1 MRHLYIKNIPF
12 IIVLALTLS
21 GEGMLTVTLTWTILD
36 RGGSVTQLGII
47 LALMSIL
54 PFILQKYFLKLRKLI
69 ENSPLLIFS
78 ACRGIGIIVALY
90 SLFNAKHIGVNSLYV
105 FAGIFSVILF
115 LSTQSLET
123 FMSQLVLKGKITSK
137 KASNLLQTSIQFG
150 AFGGNAI
157 AGFLLNMGGFTYILC
172 ALIFSL
178 GIGIFVSFF
187 TKRLENNQNANVE
200 KQQLHIE
207 RTPITNLKSNTL
219 VLTLTIVAIGILTVQ
234 LASFNFLIP
243 IIYHDVHK
251 WDPSEYGMVSSAAG
265 VGALLATLIG
275 KYEKYIPTYIFLLL
289 ALIDLSLGFV
299 DSWFI
304 SILCALCL
312 GFVFNRSRIF
322 QRQLMFDHIFIKEE
336 TVVWTGRSTLVLQIT
351 KAATPLILAIPL
363 EWIGNNHSG
372 ALFGIMGISV
382 VLLLTVVYYSESKNV
397 EKVKLDIESLK
408 TTV

>member
-1 MRHLYIKNIPF
+1 IR
-12 IIVLALTLS
+12 
-21 GEGMLTVTLTWTILD
+21 
-36 RGGSVTQLGII
+36 
-47 LALMSIL
+47 
-54 PFILQKYFLKLRKLI
+54 
-69 ENSPLLIFS
+69 S
-78 ACRGIGIIVALY
+78 A
-90 SLFNAKHIGVNSLYV
+90 S
-105 FAGIFSVILF
+105 
-115 LSTQSLET
+115 
-123 FMSQLVLKGKITSK
+123 
-137 KASNLLQTSIQFG
+137 
-150 AFGGNAI
+150 
-157 AGFLLNMGGFTYILC
+157 
-172 ALIFSL
+172 
-178 GIGIFVSFF
+178 
-187 TKRLENNQNANVE
+187 
-200 KQQLHIE
+200 
-207 RTPITNLKSNTL
+207 
-219 VLTLTIVAIGILTVQ
+219 
-234 LASFNFLIP
+234 
-243 IIYHDVHK
+243 
-251 WDPSEYGMVSSAAG
+251 
-265 VGALLATLIG
+265 
-275 KYEKYIPTYIFLLL
+275 PTYIFLLL

>member
-1 MRHLYIKNIPF
+1 MYIKNFPF

-54 PFILQKYFLKLRKLI
+54 PFILQKYFSKLRILI
-69 ENSPLLIFS
+69 ANSPLLLFS
-78 ACRGIGIIVALY
+78 ICRGIGIIVALY
-90 SLFNAKHIGVNSLYV
+90 SLFNAKHIGVNSLYI

-123 FMSQLVLKGKITSK
+123 FMSQLVLKRKITSE
-137 KASNLLQTSIQFG
+137 KASNLLQTSIQLG

-157 AGFLLNMGGFTYILC
+157 AGFMLNMGGFSYVLC
-172 ALIFSL
+172 ALIVSL
-178 GIGIFVSFF
+178 GIGVFVSFF
-187 TKRLENNQNANVE
+187 TRRLEDNKNDNSE
-200 KQQLHIE
+200 KQQINIE
-207 RTPITNLKSNTL
+207 RTPVTNLKSNTL
-219 VLTLTIVAIGILTVQ
+219 VLTLTVLAVGILTVQ

-251 WDPSEYGMVSSAAG
+251 WNPSEYGMVSSAAG

-289 ALIDLSLGFV
+289 ALIDLTLGFV
-299 DSWFI
+299 NSWFI

-322 QRQLMFDHIFIKEE
+322 QRQLMFDHIFMKEE

-351 KAATPLILAIPL
+351 KAATPLFLSIPL
-363 EWIGNNHSG
+363 EWIGNKHSG
-372 ALFGIMGISV
+372 ALLGGVGISV
-382 VLLLTVVYYSESKNV
+382 VLLLSVVYYFESKNGG
-397 EKVKLDIESLK
+397 KAKKDIESLK
-408 TTV
+408 TTL

>member
-1 MRHLYIKNIPF
+1 LYIKNFPF

-54 PFILQKYFLKLRKLI
+54 PFILQKYFSKLRRLI
-69 ENSPLLIFS
+69 ANSPLLLFS
-78 ACRGIGIIVALY
+78 ICRGIGIIVALY
-90 SLFNAKHIGVNSLYV
+90 SLFNAKHIGVNSLYI

-123 FMSQLVLKGKITSK
+123 FMSQLVLKRKITSE
-137 KASNLLQTSIQFG
+137 KASNLLQTSIQLG

-157 AGFLLNMGGFTYILC
+157 AGFMLNMGGFSYVLC
-172 ALIFSL
+172 ALIVSL
-178 GIGIFVSFF
+178 GIGVFVSFF
-187 TKRLENNQNANVE
+187 TRRLEDNKNDNSE
-200 KQQLHIE
+200 KQQINIE
-207 RTPITNLKSNTL
+207 RTPVTNLKSNTL
-219 VLTLTIVAIGILTVQ
+219 VLTLTVLAVGILTVQ

-251 WDPSEYGMVSSAAG
+251 WNPSEYGMVSSAAG

-289 ALIDLSLGFV
+289 ALIDLTLGFV
-299 DSWFI
+299 NSWFI

-322 QRQLMFDHIFIKEE
+322 QRQLMFDHIFMKEE

-351 KAATPLILAIPL
+351 KAATPLFLSIPL
-363 EWIGNNHSG
+363 EWIGNKHSG
-372 ALFGIMGISV
+372 ALLGGVGISV
-382 VLLLTVVYYSESKNV
+382 VLLLSVVYYFESKNGG
-397 EKVKLDIESLK
+397 KAKKDIESLK
-408 TTV
+408 TTL

>member
-54 PFILQKYFLKLRKLI
+54 PFILQKYFSKLRKLI

-78 ACRGIGIIVALY
+78 ICRGIGIIVALY
-90 SLFNAKHIGVNSLYV
+90 SLFNAKHIGVNSLYI

-187 TKRLENNQNANVE
+187 TKRLENNQNDNGE

-207 RTPITNLKSNTL
+207 RTPITN
-219 VLTLTIVAIGILTVQ
+219 
-234 LASFNFLIP
+234 
-243 IIYHDVHK
+243 
-251 WDPSEYGMVSSAAG
+251 
-265 VGALLATLIG
+265 
-275 KYEKYIPTYIFLLL
+275 
-289 ALIDLSLGFV
+289 
-299 DSWFI
+299 
-304 SILCALCL
+304 
-312 GFVFNRSRIF
+312 
-322 QRQLMFDHIFIKEE
+322 
-336 TVVWTGRSTLVLQIT
+336 
-351 KAATPLILAIPL
+351 
-363 EWIGNNHSG
+363 
-372 ALFGIMGISV
+372 
-382 VLLLTVVYYSESKNV
+382 
-397 EKVKLDIESLK
+397 
-408 TTV
+408 

>member
-1 MRHLYIKNIPF
+1 MYIKNFPF

-36 RGGSVTQLGII
+36 RGGSVTQLGLI

-54 PFILQKYFLKLRKLI
+54 PFILQKYFSKLRRLI
-69 ENSPLLIFS
+69 ANSPLLIFS
-78 ACRGIGIIVALY
+78 ICRGIGIFVALY
-90 SLFNAKHIGVNSLYV
+90 SLFNAKHIGVNSLYI

-123 FMSQLVLKGKITSK
+123 FMSQLVLKGQITSK
-137 KASNLLQTSIQFG
+137 KASNLLQTSIQLG

-157 AGFLLNMGGFTYILC
+157 AGFMLNMGGFSYVLF

-178 GIGIFVSFF
+178 GIGVFVSFF
-187 TKRLENNQNANVE
+187 TRRLGDSKNENSE
-200 KQQLHIE
+200 KQQINIE
-207 RTPITNLKSNTL
+207 RTPVTNLKRNTL
-219 VLTLTIVAIGILTVQ
+219 VLTLSVLAVGILTVQ

-243 IIYHDVHK
+243 IIYHDVHR
-251 WDPSEYGMVSSAAG
+251 WNPSEYGMVSSAAG

-299 DSWFI
+299 NSWFI

-336 TVVWTGRSTLVLQIT
+336 TVVWTGRSTFVLQIT
-351 KAATPLILAIPL
+351 KAATPLFLSIPL
-363 EWIGNNHSG
+363 EWIGNRHSG
-372 ALFGIMGISV
+372 ALLGGIGISV
-382 VLLLTVVYYSESKNV
+382 VLLLTVVYYFESKNGG
-397 EKVKLDIESLK
+397 KAKKDIESLK